1 MMKTPPSSATTLLLA
16 DAQATRA
23 LGERLARLLRAGD
36 TLLLRG
42 DLGAGKTT
50 LVQGLAWA
58 LGLPR
63 DRYAQSPT
71 YALALTYPTQP
82 PLHHLDLYRFGE
94 TPLAAGLLDD
104 YFDGEAITCVEWP
117 EHAPRSLPAE
127 HFTLTLSDDIQG
139 RLALVEATT
148 ALLSRLSGWVAAG

>member
-1 MMKTPPSSATTLLLA
+1 MIALA
-16 DAQATRA
+16 DADATRA
-23 LGERLARLLRAGD
+23 LGERLAALLVAGD

-104 YFDGEAITCVEWP
+104 YFTPDAITCVEWP
-117 EHAPRSLPAE
+117 EHAPTSLPRE
-127 HFTLTLSDDIQG
+127 HFTLTLRDDNDG
-139 RLALVEATT
+139 RLAQIEAT
-148 ALLSRLSGWVAAG
+148 AAYAQRLKAWLASG